1 MKIYKQIT
9 NNWDNDQVEILRQF
23 NIDAKEK
30 GENDW
35 FNIYHINLY
44 DLNTYMKLKPFF
56 EKWEV
61 QDVLGTDFTKKEV
74 LSADYCI
81 IDRWNDFGY
90 PMPDND
96 GSYLY
101 KTYETKEMCQKCG
114 VGIVQKDDFRVKKV
128 PKYSIWGLG
137 WVFDEFFVRTD
148 LYQKI
153 FKPLGIECRPLR
165 RYKDDSIIES
175 FVQLVIPV
183 IDEPL
188 DLSYYEF
195 WTCPVCGATKYSAMT
210 IGYYPLQKHPL
221 PYIYKSKEIYGDG
234 FSANRK
240 IFVSACLRDL
250 MIENKMMGF
259 RSFVPC
265 AKADELSIKNQE
277 LMKWPKNKET
287 MGFDTGNFRI
297 AIPE

>member
-1 MKIYKQIT
+1 MKIFKQIT
-9 NNWDNDQVEILRQF
+9 NNWDNDQVGILRQF

-30 GENDW
+30 GETDW
-35 FNIYHINLY
+35 FNIYRINLY
-44 DLNTYMKLKPFF
+44 DLNTYMQLKPFF

-81 IDRWNDFGY
+81 IDRWNDYGY

-101 KTYETKEMCQKCG
+101 KTYETKEMCPKCG
-114 VGIVQKDDFRVKKV
+114 VGKVQKDNFRVKKV
-128 PKYSIWGLG
+128 PKYPIWGLG
-137 WVFDEFFVRTD
+137 WIFDEFFVRTD

-165 RYKDDSIIES
+165 KYKDDSIIES

-188 DLSYYEF
+188 DLTYYES
-195 WTCPVCGATKYSAMT
+195 WTCPMCGTTKYNAMT
-210 IGYYPLQKHPL
+210 IGYYPLQEHPL

-234 FSANRK
+234 FSAYRK

-277 LMKWPKNKET
+277 LMKWPKNIKT
-287 MGFDTGNFRI
+287 MGFDIGNLRI